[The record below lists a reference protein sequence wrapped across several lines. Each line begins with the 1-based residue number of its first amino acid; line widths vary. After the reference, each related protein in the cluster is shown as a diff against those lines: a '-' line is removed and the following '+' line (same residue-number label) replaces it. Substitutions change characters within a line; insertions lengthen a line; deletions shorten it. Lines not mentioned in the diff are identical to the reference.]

1 MKEELLLNLEGQT
14 NSKNKQK
21 FLNVIFVDTFCIF
34 QGKMRENGVCALNIL
49 FYILLTQLMQ
59 KINKKFSFT

>member
-34 QGKMRENGVCALNIL
+34 QGKMRENGVCALIHPIL
-49 FYILLTQLMQ
+49 HTFDTTYAE
-59 KINKKFSFT
+59 N